1 MISLGLI
8 GCGAVVH
15 ANYAQTLLGRDAYK
29 VRYVCDLDPLQAD
42 SAASL
47 FDARA
52 VALEVL
58 LDEADAIIISTPPST
73 HSSLVRAS
81 LRPGRRILCEKPYM
95 TTYEDALEISE
106 AARQMGAHL
115 YVGHFRRAFPH
126 LALARELVALGL
138 IGDVTG
144 LTATEG
150 GRFLWK
156 AVSSYTVEDPSGG
169 VLWDTGSHTLDM
181 ALFASRLDGAALLDV
196 HDITV
201 ARDKQEPSHRF
212 RGDFTLSVAGREIA
226 GRLCVSRKEVLPNLV
241 KICGTRGELAFLTD
255 LDDRVRLTTD
265 EGSVV
270 LRAERSY
277 EDLME
282 CFDVQLRRILLAD
295 RAETFAAHNFLG
307 QIKLIE
313 ALANA

>member
-29 VRYVCDLDPLQAD
+29 VRYVCDLNPLQAD

-47 FDARA
+47 FDAEA
-52 VALEVL
+52 VP
-58 LDEADAIIISTPPST
+58 LDTLIEKADAIIISTPPST
-73 HSSLVRAS
+73 HSSLVRAA
-81 LRPGRRILCEKPYM
+81 LRPGRPVLCEKPYM
-95 TTYEDALEISE
+95 TTYGDAIEIDGL
-106 AARQMGAHL
+106 AKAMDAQL

-138 IGDVTG
+138 IGDVTR
-144 LTATEG
+144 LTASEG

-156 AVSSYTVEDPSGG
+156 AVSSYTIEDPSGG

-181 ALFASRLDGAALLDV
+181 ALFASRLDGAASLDV
-196 HDITV
+196 HDIKV
-201 ARDKQEPSHRF
+201 DRDKPEPSHSF
-212 RGDFTLSVAGREIA
+212 RGDFTLSVDGREIA
-226 GRLCVSRKEVLPNLV
+226 GRVCVSRKAVLPNLV
-241 KICGTRGELAFLTD
+241 HICGTQGELVFVTD

-265 EGSVV
+265 HGSIV
-270 LRAERSY
+270 LRAERSH
-277 EDLME
+277 DNLME
-282 CFDVQLRRILLAD
+282 CFDLQLRRILLAD

-307 QIKLIE
+307 QVQLIE